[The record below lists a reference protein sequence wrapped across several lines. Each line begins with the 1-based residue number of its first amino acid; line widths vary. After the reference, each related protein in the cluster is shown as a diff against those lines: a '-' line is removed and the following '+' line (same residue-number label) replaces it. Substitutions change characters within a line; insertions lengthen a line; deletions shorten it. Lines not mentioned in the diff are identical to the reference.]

1 MRDGFAEK
9 KISIK
14 GICALYGISKQAYY
28 QSQKSKAKRQ
38 RRDGLIVEMVLEKR
52 AELSREG
59 YQKLYKRI
67 KPEFE
72 RLDISIGRDNFLKVL
87 RNNDLLVKP
96 KKRRYA
102 ITTNSNHPFR
112 IYNNE
117 LLGRVVNRI
126 NEAWVS
132 DITYIRVKNNFMY
145 LALITDLYSRK
156 IVGYDFSN
164 SLELE
169 GCVRA
174 LKMALAQR
182 RTKSSELI
190 HHSDRGS
197 QYCSYNYTGI
207 LKKEGI
213 QISMAEAGNCYQ
225 NATAERINGILK
237 GEFNLDQ
244 SFPSNKMARKAV
256 KQAID
261 KYNNLRLHMGIG
273 FKTPSQ
279 MHAA

>member
-1 MRDGFAEK
+1 MRDSFADK

-14 GICALYGISKQAYY
+14 AICALYGVSKQAYY
-28 QSQKSKAKRQ
+28 QSKKSMAKRQ
-38 RRDGLIVEMVLEKR
+38 RRDDKIVEMVLEKR
-52 AELSREG
+52 AELPREG

-72 RLDISIGRDNFLKVL
+72 RSNIPIGRDNFLKVL

-102 ITTNSNHPFR
+102 VTTNSNHPFK

-117 LLGRVVNRI
+117 LLGRVVSRM

-132 DITYIRVKNNFMY
+132 DITYIRVNKNFMY

-182 RTKSSELI
+182 KNKTSSLI

-213 QISMAEAGNCYQ
+213 QISMAEAGNCYE

-244 SFPSNKMARKAV
+244 PYPSMKVATKAV
-256 KQAID
+256 RQAID